1 MKRSWQLAWIL
12 ALAWIL
18 TLTPGAEASELHN
31 SLNLYW
37 GRLSSNHWEEVLQP
51 NRLDLVD
58 SYLFAAAY
66 ARRLGKVDNWL
77 SFEAEGQL
85 VRHYRR
91 QVHWE
96 INALATVRW
105 EPFIWDR
112 WLDTSLAF
120 GLGPSL
126 ATRLPEVE
134 VENDGGSRRFLAF
147 WMMEVAFSLPEHPRL
162 ALIARLHHRSNAYG
176 LLAERGGYTA
186 PAIGIKYRF

>member
-1 MKRSWQLAWIL
+1 MHRTILILLL
-12 ALAWIL
+12 ALLLSDTA
-18 TLTPGAEASELHN
+18 GAEPLRN

-37 GRLSSNHWEEVLQP
+37 GRLADNHWEEVLQP
-51 NRLDLVD
+51 GELELVD
-58 SYLFAAAY
+58 SWLVACSY
-66 ARRLGKVDNWL
+66 ARRLGGIDDLL

-96 INALATVRW
+96 INALATLRW
-105 EPFIWDR
+105 EAFPWDR

-134 VENDGGSRRFLAF
+134 VENDGSSRRFLAY
-147 WMMEVAFSLPEHPRL
+147 WMLEAAFSLPEYPQL
-162 ALIARLHHRSNAYG
+162 ALIARLHHRSDAYG
-176 LLAERGGYTA
+176 LLAENGGSNA
-186 PAIGIKYRF
+186 PAIGIKVRF